1 MKKVSLENHI
11 RKLAFGWTV
20 SGILLTL
27 AISGAV
33 FHWLQYRD
41 AERQIE
47 TLATSALSAYR
58 KNIFDGGLRSI
69 ELQLKKDFSISDG
82 ENLIFLDPTKAPWVA
97 DLQQRELRRCSDPSL
112 VCRDF
117 WSAKV
122 VIEKPI
128 YFDGVDA
135 GIWGYLHIEKTP
147 STDWSLIF
155 SVTLAI
161 IIGMLFQNVGF
172 YFNMSNAIKTVSTT
186 LGAWA
191 EKLSLNPKDAANYES
206 APFVEIEP
214 IGVALAGLRGEISEL
229 EGAAREQGAL
239 STLRG
244 VGHDIL
250 NPVLRMKRILGL
262 LEMRAATST
271 GSDDLLTSMSAN
283 LKRLSGY
290 AEQLKYIYRQQTGET
305 VGAVPITDLSHEMA
319 ALVKELGFDS
329 EARDKNLAVIADV
342 APGCHAQIPA
352 AAFGRIIE
360 NLYGNSVH
368 AANVNS
374 SVSMRVEDVGTSV
387 RVSIEDR
394 GSGISDSDKSK
405 IFRSGFTTKPNTG
418 TGLGLFVVK
427 QICDE
432 YGGTIQLDSKV
443 GRGTRINIEFPKCE
457 VLSDV

>member
-1 MKKVSLENHI
+1 MKKVSLESHI
-11 RKLAFGWTV
+11 KKLALGWTL
-20 SGILLTL
+20 SGILFTL

-58 KNIFDGGLRSI
+58 KNIFDGGVRSI
-69 ELQLKKDFSISDG
+69 ELQLRKDFSISEG
-82 ENLIFLDPTKAPWVA
+82 ENLIFLDAQKSPWVGS
-97 DLQQRELRRCSDPSL
+97 LEQHELRLCSNPSL

-117 WSAKV
+117 WGGKI

-128 YFDGVDA
+128 YFDGENA
-135 GIWGYLHIEKTP
+135 GIWGFLHIEKTP
-147 STDWSLIF
+147 STDWSLVF
-155 SVTLAI
+155 SVTIAI
-161 IIGMLFQNVGF
+161 ILGMLFQNIGF
-172 YFNMSNAIKTVSTT
+172 YINLSKAIRTVSAT
-186 LGAWA
+186 LGTWA
-191 EKLSLNPKDAANYES
+191 EKLSLSPKDVANYES

-214 IGVALAGLRGEISEL
+214 IGMALTGLRSEISDL
-229 EGAAREQGAL
+229 ECIAREQGAL

-262 LEMRAATST
+262 LEMRSAGAN

-290 AEQLKYIYRQQTGET
+290 AEQLKYIYRQQAGESRDAIP
-305 VGAVPITDLSHEMA
+305 VTDLSQEMT
-319 ALVKELGFDS
+319 ALVKELSFDS
-329 EARDKNLAVIADV
+329 EARDKNLAVTAEV
-342 APGCHAQIPA
+342 AVGCHAQIPA
-352 AAFGRIIE
+352 AAFGRIVE

-368 AANVNS
+368 AANANS
-374 SVSMRVEDVGTSV
+374 SVEIRVEDVGGMV
-387 RVSIEDR
+387 RVSIEDH
-394 GSGISDSDKSK
+394 GSGISEADRAK
-405 IFRSGFTTKPNTG
+405 IFRSGFTTKPNKG

-432 YGGTIQLDSKV
+432 YGGTIQLASEV
-443 GRGTRINIEFPKCE
+443 GRGTRINIDFPKRE
-457 VLSDV
+457 AASVV